1 MKMFRVLVLAIALI
15 AGGAA
20 AYLALNLGSSEPT
33 VVAEAPQI
41 DTRDVLIAVGNI
53 APGTSITA
61 DNVRW
66 QAFPADIVNP
76 TYIDKA
82 SRPDAMTEL
91 VGTVVRSMF
100 VEGEPI
106 RNGKLARPE
115 SGFMSAILP
124 SGMRAIAVRVSA
136 QSTAGGFILP
146 NDRVDVIHTIHS
158 EGAEGA
164 AGSSVSQT
172 ILDNIRVLA
181 IDQTVEEQDGERV
194 VVGKTA
200 TLELDPSQVEIMTAA
215 EASGVISLS
224 LRSMADSDEESVA
237 RKRKKTGTVQVFRSG
252 RGNLVQT
259 R

>member
-20 AYLALNLGSSEPT
+20 AYLALNLESTEPE
-33 VVAEAPQI
+33 VVADVPRI

-53 APGTSITA
+53 APGAAINA

-66 QAFPADIVNP
+66 QAIPAELVNP
-76 TYIDKA
+76 TYIDRS
-82 SRPDAMTEL
+82 SRPDALTEL
-91 VGTVVRSMF
+91 QGTVVRSMF

-106 RNGKLARPE
+106 RDGKLARPE

-146 NDRVDVIHTIHS
+146 NDRVDVIHTMHT
-158 EGAEGA
+158 EGSDGA
-164 AGSSVSQT
+164 AGTSVSQT
-172 ILDNIRVLA
+172 ILSNIRVLA

-200 TLELDPSQVEIMTAA
+200 TLELDPAQVEIMTSA

-224 LRSMADSDEESVA
+224 LRSMADSDEETMA
-237 RKRKKTGTVQVFRSG
+237 RERKKSGTVQVFRSG